1 MHRMYIRASLHSWSN
16 FFLRTPNQIT
26 KVHAHQTHF
35 CDKSLFDVWAFE
47 KIAKVN
53 EGGYMYVVVLCLK
66 VDYCAAV
73 KKYQILYL

>member
-1 MHRMYIRASLHSWSN
+1 MEQ
-16 FFLRTPNQIT
+16 FFLGTPNQIT

-53 EGGYMYVVVLCLK
+53 EGVRLDVRT
-66 VDYCAAV
+66 
-73 KKYQILYL
+73 